1 MQILLILT
9 TFQVANMS
17 QATEY
22 HTDNAGTTGTTEYLF
37 TSPNCSMCSTKKK
50 SETPEQFSLV

>member
-1 MQILLILT
+1 MQILVILT

-22 HTDNAGTTGTTEYLF
+22 HTDNASTTEYLF
-37 TSPNCSMCSTKKK
+37 TSTHCSTCSTKKK